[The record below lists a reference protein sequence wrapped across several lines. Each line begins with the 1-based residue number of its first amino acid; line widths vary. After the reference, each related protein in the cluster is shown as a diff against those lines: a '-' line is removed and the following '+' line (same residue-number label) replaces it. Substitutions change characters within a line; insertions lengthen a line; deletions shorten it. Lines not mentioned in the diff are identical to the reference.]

1 MPTALSADDIRV
13 RAYLLWEGEGRQSG
27 RDEHYWHE
35 AIVQLERER
44 VFGAE
49 NAGIGLAT
57 ASDASTSKPAKRR
70 ATTKVGGSV
79 RANVGQGNGSAT
91 NGKTNGEKNG
101 EKSRKMT
108 GERQKKT
115 DIKPETKAD
124 TKIDAK
130 VDAKVDE
137 KANTKTEAKAK
148 VKKKADAPAAASK
161 QPKKSRRITGDTGQ
175 AQTSEAP

>member
-27 RDEHYWHE
+27 RAEHYWRE

-44 VFGAE
+44 VSGAD

-57 ASDASTSKPAKRR
+57 ASDASTSKPAKRS
-70 ATTKVGGSV
+70 ATMKVGRSV
-79 RANVGQGNGSAT
+79 PANVGRGNGSAT
-91 NGKTNGEKNG
+91 NGETNGEKNG

-124 TKIDAK
+124 TKI
-130 VDAKVDE
+130 DAKVDE